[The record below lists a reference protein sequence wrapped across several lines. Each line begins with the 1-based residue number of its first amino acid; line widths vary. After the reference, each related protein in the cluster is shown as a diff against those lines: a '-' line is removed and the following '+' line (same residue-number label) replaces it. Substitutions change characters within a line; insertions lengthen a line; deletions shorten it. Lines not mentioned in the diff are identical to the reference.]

1 MSSLTFNL
9 ISLDSKSKSSY
20 KEFTYNFSDLPNEYV
35 IIKVDYSGIGPFDTG
50 ILNYFV
56 DISHPKDKPTTFGFE
71 GVGEIKHVGSKINK
85 ENIGKTCSFMT
96 DLYDD
101 NQIRAYSEFAIVP
114 FKNLFFHNDKT
125 DYKEKAYF
133 FGNPFTAY
141 GLFYDVII
149 KDKYTSIV
157 IDTASS
163 ALAKMI
169 IKLCIEKQIKVITI
183 NRSESSKEGM
193 SQLSNELINLNS
205 SDKEFKQ
212 KLIEGIKINNPSLYI
227 TFQGDNLPS
236 IVFEVLPDNSKMVSL
251 GNIQRSDLH
260 GFSTFPFIFHGK
272 EIFGYTVFD
281 LFERITKD
289 GTFYEVAN
297 EILNNKA
304 YLTEINSSQEFKLN
318 EFEEGVKYYQLE
330 NKGKI
335 VFSS

>member
-1 MSSLTFNL
+1 MSTLTFNL
-9 ISLDSKSKSSY
+9 ISLDSKSTTSY
-20 KEFTYNFSDLPNEYV
+20 KEFTYNLNDLPEDYV
-35 IIKVDYSGIGPFDTG
+35 VIKVDYSGIGPFDTG
-50 ILNYFV
+50 ILNYFIE
-56 DISHPKDKPTTFGFE
+56 ISHPKDKPTTFGFE
-71 GVGEIKHVGSKINK
+71 GVGEIKYVGSKVDNA
-85 ENIGKTCSFMT
+85 NIGKICSFMT

-101 NQIRAYSEFAIVP
+101 NQIRAYSEYAVVP
-114 FKNLFFHNDKT
+114 FRNLFFHNDKV

-141 GLFYDVII
+141 GFFNDVIV
-149 KDKYTSIV
+149 KDGYTSIV

-169 IKLCIEKQIKVITI
+169 IKLCLQKQIKIITI
-183 NRSESSKEGM
+183 NRSESSKESM
-193 SQLSNELINLNS
+193 SHISNDLVNLNS
-205 SDKEFKQ
+205 SSQEFKQ
-212 KLIEGIKINNPSLYI
+212 SLIEAIKINKPSLYV

-236 IVFEVLPDNSKMVSL
+236 IVFEVLPDNAKMVSL
-251 GNIQRSDLH
+251 GNIQRTELH

-281 LFERITKD
+281 LFERIVVD
-289 GTFYEVAN
+289 GTFSKVAN
-297 EILNNKA
+297 EILNDKA

-318 EFEEGVKYYQLE
+318 EFKDGVTYYQKE